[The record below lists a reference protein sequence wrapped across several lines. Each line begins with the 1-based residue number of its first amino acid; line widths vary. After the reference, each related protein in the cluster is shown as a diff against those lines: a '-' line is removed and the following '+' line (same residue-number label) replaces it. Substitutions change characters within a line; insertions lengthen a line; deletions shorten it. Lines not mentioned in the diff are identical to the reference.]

1 MKNYPCCKEMADY
14 QNFPH
19 ISIIIPFDPKM
30 KNKSQLDEVLKC
42 YVLQTEKDL
51 LKENDPE
58 MVNHLIHKLK
68 LLIAKIDDPGH
79 KSIALFISK
88 STEKLIYFNQS
99 NFLENYPNP
108 RIW

>member
-1 MKNYPCCKEMADY
+1 MKIPFCCQEMANY

-19 ISIIIPFDPKM
+19 ISIIIPFNPKI
-30 KNKSQLDEVLKC
+30 KNKSHLEEVLKS

-51 LKENDPE
+51 LRKYDPE
-58 MVNHLIHKLK
+58 MVIPLIHKLK

-88 STEKLIYFNQS
+88 STEKLVYFNES
-99 NFLENYPNP
+99 NFLESHPYPK
-108 RIW
+108 I